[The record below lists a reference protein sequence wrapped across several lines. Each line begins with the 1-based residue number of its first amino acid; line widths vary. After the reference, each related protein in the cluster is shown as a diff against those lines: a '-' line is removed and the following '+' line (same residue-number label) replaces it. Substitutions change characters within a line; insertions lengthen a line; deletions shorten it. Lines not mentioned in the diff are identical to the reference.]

1 MVSSVYEWIEN
12 NSPLISS
19 IYTPLTNSENELVQ
33 QYDEIFRDSI
43 RENTKLLLYSMVCI
57 EFSRATGGS
66 TEEFYSAIDVDSL
79 YDFIVRLEEY
89 YSNFD

>member
-1 MVSSVYEWIEN
+1 MIYEWIEN

-19 IYTPLTNSENELVQ
+19 IYTPLAHSENDLMQ

-43 RENTKLLLYSMVCI
+43 RENTKQLLYSIVCI

-66 TEEFYSAIDVDSL
+66 TEEFYSSIDVDSL
-79 YDFIVRLEEY
+79 YEFIVRLEEY
-89 YSNFD
+89 YSNEG